1 MFPIAS
7 AALEKHAGLRLNQ
20 SKSAILLAAGHADL
34 APEDVPDGVE
44 IKRDGTVVV
53 GAAVGTDQ
61 FVQEHLQAIVRQN
74 TRKFD
79 ALYLLDPQT
88 VCAAAALWLPHT
100 RAGVSLAGDAPAARA
115 RSRPGLGRRGRRR
128 ADAHRL

>member
-44 IKRDGTVVV
+44 VRRDGTMVV

-74 TRKFD
+74 TRKFN
-79 ALYLLDPQT
+79 ALYLL
-88 VCAAAALWLPHT
+88 WT
-100 RAGVSLAGDAPAARA
+100 RSLRCCCSLAASHPRWGIICK
-115 RSRPGLGRRGRRR
+115 
-128 ADAHRL
+128 